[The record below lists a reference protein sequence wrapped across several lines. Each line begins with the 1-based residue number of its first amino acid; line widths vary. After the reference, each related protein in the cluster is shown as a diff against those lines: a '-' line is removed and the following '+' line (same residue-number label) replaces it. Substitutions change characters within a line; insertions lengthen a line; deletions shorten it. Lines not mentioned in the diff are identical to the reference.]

1 MPDTAMKWGNW
12 ELIVNQH
19 PPVLRNTRW
28 LDIEIED
35 NVNSII
41 SWIMRART
49 AELCEL
55 RWRSQSNKVARLGP
69 DTIGLVDAFNS
80 IISHSLTLDGEVTFL
95 LGAYSYAASCR
106 TEDPESKQ
114 SESLRHPDRGSRDNY
129 G

>member
-1 MPDTAMKWGNW
+1 MKWGNW

-19 PPVLRNTRW
+19 PPVLQNTRW
-28 LDIEIED
+28 LDIAIED
-35 NVNSII
+35 NVNSIL
-41 SWIMRART
+41 SWIMRTRT
-49 AELCEL
+49 AELCGL
-55 RWRSQSNKVARLGP
+55 ST

-80 IISHSLTLDGEVTFL
+80 IISHSLTLDGEASFL

-106 TEDPESKQ
+106 TEDPEPKQ